1 MEDTTRTRREAFVR
15 TIFLFKTETSL
26 KETSLK
32 MTESPGIGQ
41 GQETDGQDPRTRNQ
55 DLKIENLGLGT
66 ESQGQETGGLDLGT
80 GNLDLGTES
89 LKTVLAQKTGDLD
102 LGIERTGLG
111 PETRRRKTGGR
122 DQDPETDITRNIK
135 RTGLATDV
143 GLAPNQET
151 VNIKV
156 ATMTTVRS

>member
-41 GQETDGQDPRTRNQ
+41 GQETDGQGPRTRNQ
-55 DLKIENLGLGT
+55 DLKIENLGPGT
-66 ESQGQETGGLDLGT
+66 KGQDLETGGLDLET
-80 GNLDLGTES
+80 RNLDLGTES
-89 LKTVLAQKTGDLD
+89 LKTVLALRTVDPDLE
-102 LGIERTGLG
+102 IERTGLG
-111 PETRRRKTGGR
+111 PETRKRKTGGR
-122 DQDPETDITRNIK
+122 DHDPEIDITRNIK

-143 GLAPNQET
+143 GLALAQET

-156 ATMTTVRS
+156 VTMTTVRS